1 MLRKDIQLTL
11 RPTRLNPVTSLEFY
25 KLHQHFISTP
35 ELMLISRETVVS
47 RLPKFMQTLDDI
59 IYRELEKIAKRRG
72 ITIQELIRAVIVPEW
87 INGHNSIQIKDPSP
101 AKLNSWR

>member
-11 RPTRLNPVTSLEFY
+11 RPARLNPVTSLEFY

-87 INGHNSIQIKDPSP
+87 INAHNSIEIKDPSP